1 MKICEI
7 RVAESEEEI
16 QKALEL
22 RRMVFVDEQHMFEED
37 DLDEYDNG
45 AIYLNAWLR
54 GKDVLIGT
62 VRCYRDKEKPDVW
75 WGGRLAVHPDYRT
88 RGIGVYLIRAAIETV
103 KNQQASRFLASVQL
117 QNIELFK
124 KLGWEP
130 IGDTFIFHGRP
141 HQMMEVDLHVFHASP
156 QSAGRRQQAMGT

>member
-1 MKICEI
+1 MKFCEI
-7 RVAESEEEI
+7 RVAKSEEEI

-22 RRMVFVDEQHMFEED
+22 RRMVFVEEQRMFEEN
-37 DLDEYDNG
+37 DLDEYDHG
-45 AIYLNAWLR
+45 AIYLNAWSR
-54 GKDVLIGT
+54 RKDVLIGT
-62 VRCYRDKEKPDVW
+62 VRCYRDKEKPNVW

-88 RGIGVYLIRAAIETV
+88 RGIGVYLIRAAVETV

-130 IGDTFIFHGRP
+130 VGETFVFNGHP
-141 HQMMEVDLHVFHASP
+141 HQIMEVDFNVCHAP
-156 QSAGRRQQAMGT
+156 LQPAGQRRQAVEP